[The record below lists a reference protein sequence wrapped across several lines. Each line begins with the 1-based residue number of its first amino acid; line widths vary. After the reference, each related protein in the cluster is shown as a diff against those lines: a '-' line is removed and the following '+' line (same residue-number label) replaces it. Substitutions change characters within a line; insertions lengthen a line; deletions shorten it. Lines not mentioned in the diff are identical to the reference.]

1 MKDTVAIY
9 ARLSREDED
18 KIDGSKESRSIE
30 HQISV
35 LSDYARNN
43 NFDIYKVYFDDG
55 YSGGTTN
62 RPAFT
67 QMLNDLKKKKF
78 NIVLIKDLSRLGRN
92 LHQVGELI
100 EEIFPKYNIRCISV
114 ADNYDSLTYN
124 GDESIVLRN
133 FLNAYYLKDFKKKI
147 HKSVEHRSKTKHM
160 TASSKYG
167 YFVKKCG
174 EVELDPYASEIVR
187 MIFKWAGEGI
197 KPPQIA
203 NKLNEMG
210 VYPRSKYQIEV
221 LKIPS
226 NHQWR
231 MSEKWTSSM
240 VWSLLC
246 DREYKGDSVNL
257 EFSRTGKAPVVIE
270 DTHIPI
276 VTKEEFEKAQG
287 VVHKKFTKIHMRPDN
302 IATLMRLEH
311 DNSYVKCNYQDR
323 AIPKYGATRFK
334 LNLDLELVHNIIY
347 EDVISFIKEALENKE
362 VVLQQIKRKYF
373 SSDFGDVSKLKKDL
387 IDLNNQYSKIFED
400 NLLGKIPVSKFKKE
414 SEKLKVKIKKI
425 EEIINDASLVES
437 RIELLER
444 RFNSFLDS
452 IDLTK
457 PKLDLIRMAVKR
469 IWVSRDEED
478 AIVFKIVYKFE

>member
-1 MKDTVAIY
+1 MKNTVAIY

-67 QMLNDLKKKKF
+67 QMLDDLKKKKF

-100 EEIFPKYNIRCISV
+100 EEVFPKYNIRCISV
-114 ADNYDSLTYN
+114 TDNYDSSTYN

-147 HKSVEHRSKTKHM
+147 HKSVDHRSKTKHM
-160 TASSKYG
+160 TTSAKYG
-167 YFVKKCG
+167 YIVKKTG
-174 EVELDPYASEIVR
+174 VVELDPYASEIVK
-187 MIFKWAGEGI
+187 MMFKLAGEGM
-197 KPPQIA
+197 KLPKIA
-203 NKLNEMG
+203 DVLNEMG
-210 VYPRSKYQIEV
+210 VIPRAKYQYEV
-221 LKIPS
+221 LKMKS
-226 NHQWR
+226 NHLQHLADRWN
-231 MSEKWTSSM
+231 SSM
-240 VWSLLC
+240 VWDIVTDL
-246 DREYKGDSVNL
+246 EYCGHSVNL
-257 EFSRTGKAPVVIE
+257 TYSKRCKPVIMRDSHV
-270 DTHIPI
+270 PI
-276 VTKEEFEKAQG
+276 VTDEEYEKAQG
-287 VVHKKFTKIHMRPDN
+287 VAHKNFTKIHMRPDN

-311 DNSYVKCNYQDR
+311 NNSYVKCNYQDR

-334 LNLDLELVHNIIY
+334 LNLELDIVHNIIY
-347 EDVISFIKEALENKE
+347 EDVISFLKEALKNRD
-362 VVLQQIKRKYF
+362 VVLQQIKKKYF
-373 SSDFGDVSKLKKDL
+373 SSDFGDVNKLKKDL
-387 IDLNNQYSKIFED
+387 IELNNQYSKIFED
-400 NLLGKIPVSKFKKE
+400 NLLGKIPAVNFKRE
-414 SEKLKVKIKKI
+414 SEKLKVKIKNI
-425 EEIINDASLVES
+425 EEIVNNASLVES

-478 AIVFKIVYKFE
+478 ALVFKIVYKFE